1 MRVRNNNSKKLP
13 RFPYAGH
20 ARSARHTAAF
30 VPSTALNAPLNG
42 DATMS
47 AGLLALFA
55 FSPILL
61 AGILLV
67 GLSWPARR
75 AMPLVYLLTAA
86 IGLYVWDMSF
96 NRILASTVQGLVI
109 TAGVLWIIFGAILLL
124 NTLKHSGGITAI
136 RAGFAT
142 ISPDR
147 RIQAIIIAWMFGCF
161 IEGASGF
168 GTPAAIAAPLLVAIG
183 FPAMAAVMLGMLVQS
198 TPVSFGAVGTPI
210 IIGINSG
217 LDSATIG
224 ARLVEQGSSWSSFLQ
239 LITSEVAIIHACI
252 GTVMPLIMVLM
263 LTRFFGKEKS
273 WKAGFEVLPFALF
286 AGLAFTLPYAATGV
300 FLGPEFPSLLGGL
313 IGLAIVTSAARLGF
327 LMPKTTWDFAP
338 AKDWP
343 SEWVGSVEMKL
354 DSLTVKPMSALRAWL
369 PYVLVGALLMISRVF
384 PEVGAALKSVIL
396 LFPDILG
403 ETGIKADFMP
413 LYLPGGILVAVV
425 IATFFLHGMK
435 VRELSAAVKESSR
448 VLLGAGFVLLFTV
461 PMVRILINSGVNAA
475 DLASMPITMARYVAD
490 SVGGIYPLL
499 APSVGALGAFIAG
512 SNTVS
517 NMMLSQFQ
525 FGVAENL
532 GISAAL
538 IVAVQAIGA
547 AAGNMVAIHNV
558 VAASATVG
566 LLGREGAT
574 LRKTIWPTFYYVLF
588 TGLAALFALHVLGV
602 SDPLLAR

>member
-1 MRVRNNNSKKLP
+1 
-13 RFPYAGH
+13 
-20 ARSARHTAAF
+20 
-30 VPSTALNAPLNG
+30 
-42 DATMS
+42 MS
-47 AGLLALFA
+47 SGLLALLA

-61 AGILLV
+61 AAILLI
-67 GLSWPARR
+67 GLRWPAKY
-75 AMPLVYLLTAA
+75 AMPLVYLLTAG
-86 IGLYVWDMSF
+86 IGLYAWDMSL
-96 NRILASTVQGLVI
+96 NRIIASTVQGLII
-109 TAGVLWIIFGAILLL
+109 TGGVLWIIFGAILLL

-147 RIQAIIIAWMFGCF
+147 RIQAIIIAWLFGCF

-183 FPAMAAVMLGMLVQS
+183 FPALAAVMLGMLVQS

-217 LDSATIG
+217 LDTSTLASQLT
-224 ARLVEQGSSWSSFLQ
+224 AQGSSWELFLQ
-239 LITSEVAIIHACI
+239 LITSNVAIIHALV

-273 WKAGFEVLPFALF
+273 WKAGFEVLPFAVF
-286 AGLAFTLPYAATGV
+286 AGLAFTLPYVATGI
-300 FLGPEFPSLLGGL
+300 FLGPEFPSLAGGL

-343 SEWVGSVEMKL
+343 NEWVGSVEMKL
-354 DSLTVKPMSALRAWL
+354 EELTSKPMSSVRAWF
-369 PYVLVGALLMISRVF
+369 PYVLVGALLVVSRVF
-384 PEVGAALKSVIL
+384 PEVGAALKSVVL
-396 LFPDILG
+396 VFPDILG

-425 IATFFLHGMK
+425 LATFFLHRMK
-435 VRELSAAVKESSR
+435 VRELSAAVGESTK

-475 DLASMPITMARYVAD
+475 DLPSMPIAMARYVAD
-490 SVGGIYPLL
+490 SVGGVYPLL

-525 FGVAENL
+525 YGVAHSL
-532 GISAAL
+532 GISGAL

-566 LLGREGAT
+566 LLGREGIT
-574 LRKTIWPTFYYVLF
+574 LRKTVWPTLYYVFF
-588 TGLAALFALHVLGV
+588 TGLIALIAIYVLGV
-602 SDPLLAR
+602 SDPLVTT

>member
-1 MRVRNNNSKKLP
+1 MQP
-13 RFPYAGH
+13 GI
-20 ARSARHTAAF
+20 
-30 VPSTALNAPLNG
+30 
-42 DATMS
+42 
-47 AGLLALFA
+47 LALLA

-61 AGILLV
+61 AAILLV
-67 GLSWPARR
+67 GLRWPAKR
-75 AMPLVYLLTAA
+75 AMPLVYLLTAG
-86 IGLYVWDMSF
+86 IGLYVWEMSL
-96 NRILASTVQGLVI
+96 NRVLASTLQGLII
-109 TAGVLWIIFGAILLL
+109 TLGVLWIIFGAILLL
-124 NTLKHSGGITAI
+124 NTLKNSGGITAI
-136 RAGFAT
+136 RAGFAV

-147 RIQAIIIAWMFGCF
+147 RIQAIIIAWLFGCF

-183 FPAMAAVMLGMLVQS
+183 FPALAAVMLGMMVQS

-210 IIGINSG
+210 IIGVNSG
-217 LDSATIG
+217 LDSASLG
-224 ARLVEQGSSWSSFLQ
+224 ARLVEQGSSWDVFLQ
-239 LITSEVAIIHACI
+239 LITSNVAIIHAI
-252 GTVMPLIMVLM
+252 VGTVMPLLMVLM

-300 FLGPEFPSLLGGL
+300 FLGPEFPSLAGGL
-313 IGLAIVTSAARLGF
+313 IGLAIVTTAARFGF
-327 LMPKTTWDFAP
+327 LMPRTTWDFAD

-343 SEWVGSVEMKL
+343 SEWLGSVEMKL
-354 DSLTVKPMSALRAWL
+354 DQLTAKPMGTLRAWL
-369 PYVLVGALLMISRVF
+369 PYVLVGLLLVISRVF
-384 PEVGAALKSVIL
+384 PEVSAALKSVVL
-396 LFPDILG
+396 VFPDLLG

-435 VRELSAAVKESSR
+435 LRDLGTAVGESSK

-461 PMVRILINSGVNAA
+461 PMVRILINSGVNASE
-475 DLASMPITMARYVAD
+475 LPSMPIAMAQWVAD
-490 SVGGIYPLL
+490 SVGSIYPLL

-525 FGVAENL
+525 FGVAESL
-532 GISAAL
+532 GISGAL

-566 LLGREGAT
+566 LLGREGTT
-574 LRKTIWPTFYYVLF
+574 LRKTIWPTLYYILF
-588 TGLAALFALHVLGV
+588 TGLIALFAINVLGV
-602 SDPLLAR
+602 SDPLVAS